1 MSLTEKKCIP
11 CSGGTPQLTVS
22 ERETLLKQISGWQVE
37 EEKKLVKSYSFKD
50 FNGPMKLANK
60 IWEIAESEGH
70 HPDLLIVWGN
80 LKAEIWTHAAGGLTE
95 SDFILAAKID
105 EAAKS

>member
-1 MSLTEKKCIP
+1 MSLSEKKCIP
-11 CSGGTPQLTVS
+11 CSGGTPQLTAS
-22 ERETLLKQISGWQVE
+22 ERETLLKQLSGWDVE
-37 EEKKLVKSYSFKD
+37 DEKKVVKSFSFKD

-70 HPDLLIVWGN
+70 HPDLFVFWGK
-80 LKAEIWTHAAGGLTE
+80 LRVEIWTHAVGGLTE

-105 EAAKS
+105 EAAK